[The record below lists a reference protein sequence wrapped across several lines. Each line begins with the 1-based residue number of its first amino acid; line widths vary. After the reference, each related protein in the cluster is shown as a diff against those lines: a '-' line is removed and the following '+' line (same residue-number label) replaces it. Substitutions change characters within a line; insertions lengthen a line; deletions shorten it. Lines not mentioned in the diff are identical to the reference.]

1 VRARHFNRELA
12 DHNHSD
18 RAKVHRGKHTN
29 RNGHVPA
36 AGATMP
42 FDVVV
47 HVIVIDGV
55 PMDHTV
61 GMNMGENMA
70 VLTAFVMLSV
80 VVMGMLVWNAVVIAA
95 GASSRSL

>member
-1 VRARHFNRELA
+1 ML
-12 DHNHSD
+12 
-18 RAKVHRGKHTN
+18 
-29 RNGHVPA
+29 
-36 AGATMP
+36 

-47 HVIVIDGV
+47 HVTVIDGV

-61 GMNMGENMA
+61 GMNMGENMT

-95 GASSRSL
+95 GASSRGL